1 MNCPDCSSPVEK
13 DAKFCPKCYARIEP
27 PSLWQRLISP
37 LQAPTKPGLHVLNT
51 EKTVTITTLDRE
63 GNRHEYHS
71 VDEVPLGMRSQIEK
85 LESEVIKERVG
96 LFSLE
101 PPVQAEDQPGI
112 IIRKN
117 FTAYKFKDAAGQEH
131 VYHSLDELPP
141 KIQEALR
148 RLQGPPGE
156 VTWRGKTVKV
166 RAHLVP
172 RFLFSSASIDVY
184 LNGECVFRTG
194 GKINPTGS
202 HSAAVRIGG
211 SGHQIEVAWGR
222 SRNFCFPY
230 QLRIDGEL
238 VTESEVQVENQPLM
252 IIPAFFMFAVIFAV
266 AVVLYVVFQFVQRYI
281 HAG

>member
-1 MNCPDCSSPVEK
+1 MNCPDCGNPVEK

-27 PSLWQRLISP
+27 PGWLRRLTSLFQNL
-37 LQAPTKPGLHVLNT
+37 AKPGPIVLKT
-51 EKTVTITTLDRE
+51 EKTVTITTVDTD
-63 GNRHEYHS
+63 GNRHDYHS
-71 VDEVPLGMRSQIEK
+71 VDEVPLGMRSQIER
-85 LESEVIKERVG
+85 LESDVMKEQVNLLSAGMLAQSAGR
-96 LFSLE
+96 
-101 PPVQAEDQPGI
+101 PGI
-112 IIRKN
+112 TSQRTVSI
-117 FTAYKFKDAAGQEH
+117 YKFKDAAGQEQ

-148 RLQGPPGE
+148 RLQGPPGG

-211 SGHQIEVAWGR
+211 SEHQIEVAWGR

-238 VTESEVQVENQPLM
+238 VTESLVQVENQPLM
-252 IIPAFFMFAVIFAV
+252 LIPAFFMFAVMFAV
-266 AVVLYVVFQFVQRYI
+266 AVVLYGVFQFVQRYI
-281 HAG
+281 HGG

>member
-1 MNCPDCSSPVEK
+1 MNCPDCGNPVEK

-27 PSLWQRLISP
+27 PSLWQRLISL
-37 LQAPTKPGLHVLNT
+37 LQNLAKPGLNRSQDR
-51 EKTVTITTLDRE
+51 KTVTITTVDRD
-63 GNRHEYHS
+63 GNRHDYHS

-85 LESEVIKERVG
+85 LESDVMKEQVN
-96 LFSLE
+96 LFS
-101 PPVQAEDQPGI
+101 PGCWRNPQASPESSFGKI
-112 IIRKN
+112 SI
-117 FTAYKFKDAAGQEH
+117 YKFKDAAGQEH

-211 SGHQIEVAWGR
+211 SEHQIEVAWGR

-238 VTESEVQVENQPLM
+238 VTESQVQVENQPLM
-252 IIPAFFMFAVIFAV
+252 IIPAFFMFAVMFAV
-266 AVVLYVVFQFVQRYI
+266 AVVLYVVFQFVRRYI
-281 HAG
+281 HGG